1 MVPIQKLQNIQIYSI
16 QVTEVN
22 DSIFYIKNVIYELLG
37 TVLTAV
43 ISISYR
49 LRTLGKPKKEV
60 ASPVIKQFLH
70 PGETRLRPSF
80 VYIVFVQLFD

>member
-1 MVPIQKLQNIQIYSI
+1 MNCLAQYYNSSY
-16 QVTEVN
+16 
-22 DSIFYIKNVIYELLG
+22 
-37 TVLTAV
+37 

-60 ASPVIKQFLH
+60 PSPLIKQLFLH

-80 VYIVFVQLFD
+80 VYIVSVESFD

>member
-1 MVPIQKLQNIQIYSI
+1 MIVYFIAN
-16 QVTEVN
+16 
-22 DSIFYIKNVIYELLG
+22 IYELLG

-49 LRTLGKPKKEV
+49 LRTLGKPKKGV
-60 ASPVIKQFLH
+60 PPPVIKQFLC

-80 VYIVFVQLFD
+80 VYIVSVESFDWI